1 MEKSLCWSSQGKP
14 ALLISW
20 FINLFT
26 HSLGTCY
33 VLCTVLG
40 AYDRKLKK
48 KKDASLFLQLRRRS
62 SKTNTGDWK
71 VGKWAWLLKAGSGGT
86 D

>member
-26 HSLGTCY
+26 QSLGTCY

-48 KKDASLFLQLRRRS
+48 EGCFLVLTVEEKKL
-62 SKTNTGDWK
+62 
-71 VGKWAWLLKAGSGGT
+71 
-86 D
+86 